1 MRATWFCAM
10 FGRTARSLLF
20 CAALCATALAQEA
33 LVVRVSSD
41 PVKPSPLVQTAL
53 PEAPSPHRFW
63 DRENRFLFV
72 TVAALS
78 AADLAVTH
86 ANLQDGAKELNPV
99 TRLFGRTTAG
109 LAANFA
115 GETASVI
122 GISYFFHQT
131 GHHKLERITS
141 MLDIGVSSFAVSYDL
156 SQR

>member
-1 MRATWFCAM
+1 MHATWFYTM
-10 FGRTARSLLF
+10 FRQKVWGLVLL
-20 CAALCATALAQEA
+20 AALCRTGFAQEA
-33 LVVRVSSD
+33 SVVRVNSNSVGASSF
-41 PVKPSPLVQTAL
+41 VQGAP
-53 PEAPSPHRFW
+53 PEAPKPHRFW

-86 ANLQDGAKELNPV
+86 ANLQDGGKELNPV
-99 TRLFGRTTAG
+99 TRLFGRTTGG

-122 GISYFFHQT
+122 GISYCFHKT